1 MPLPEIFAR
10 EVGKLKA
17 VADPNIGLYPPLS
30 VSAAPDIVQ
39 ALCEA
44 VVDNECDGA
53 MLTFGATEEAIESV
67 LQLDLAQ
74 WLDR

>member
-1 MPLPEIFAR
+1 
-10 EVGKLKA
+10 
-17 VADPNIGLYPPLS
+17 
-30 VSAAPDIVQ
+30 
-39 ALCEA
+39 